1 VEPGVAVESALDMD
15 RDVSVRTP
23 ESIAFRYELAGLGS
37 RCLAVVIDLII
48 QIVVL
53 VLIIWG
59 ITSIAGNAPASISK
73 DGDDSFVRAAA
84 IAIVIFIVF
93 TIFYGYFILFE
104 AFWGGQTP
112 GKKMLGL
119 RVVRDGG
126 YPLDFGGA
134 FLRNL
139 IRIVEQLL
147 GFYLLSAISSL
158 ASPENKRLGDYAAGT
173 IVVREGRLN
182 KPLTLADA
190 IASGERKRSGA
201 YLTDDERAMVD
212 QFLGRRANLDP
223 YKRRQIALALAD
235 RFRDRAPA
243 DAPRTD
249 DEALLESL

>member
-1 VEPGVAVESALDMD
+1 VEPGVAVESAPDMD
-15 RDVSVRTP
+15 RAVSVRTP

-48 QIVVL
+48 QFAL
-53 VLIIWG
+53 FALIIWG
-59 ITSIAGNAPASISK
+59 LIAIGGDSSNAVSRNS
-73 DGDDSFVRAAA
+73 DDSFTRA
-84 IAIVIFIVF
+84 IAIAIIVFIIF

-112 GKKMLGL
+112 GKKLLGL

-139 IRIVEQLL
+139 IRIAEQIL
-147 GFYLLSAISSL
+147 GFYVLSAISSL

-190 IASGERKRSGA
+190 IASGERKHSGA

-212 QFLGRRANLDP
+212 RFLARRAGLDP

-243 DAPRTD
+243 NAPRD
-249 DEALLESL
+249 DEGLLETL